1 MKNQIV
7 QKMQQLLS
15 SKSQEERIQLQI
27 ELNNLI
33 AGYIFEG
40 FNIETELKTKNLL
53 IQTVVDYVTNQNPLT
68 TDNLKIQL
76 FFLHDL

>member
-1 MKNQIV
+1 MKNQIL

-15 SKSQEERIQLQI
+15 SESQEERMQLQI

-33 AGYIFEG
+33 AAYRFEG
-40 FNIETELKTKNLL
+40 FSIETELKTKNLL
-53 IQTVVDYVTNQNPLT
+53 IQTVVDYVANQNPLT

-76 FFLHDL
+76 FFLRDL